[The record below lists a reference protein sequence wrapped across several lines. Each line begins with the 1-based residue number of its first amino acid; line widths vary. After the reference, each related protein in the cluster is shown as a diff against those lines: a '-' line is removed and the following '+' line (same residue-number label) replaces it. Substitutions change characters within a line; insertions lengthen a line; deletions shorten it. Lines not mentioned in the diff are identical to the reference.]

1 MIEAEFQYE
10 KQLKSYESEM
20 MLKKP
25 SCELDDWIR
34 NEMEQV
40 LLLNNTLY
48 GLTKKK
54 RDVEMAYETSKLGK
68 ELLFEDNIYKNI
80 SVDKVRAFKMQY
92 LANMSVINEQIEKD
106 VIDIDLAIK
115 RLEEHEAFMNYDELL
130 NKISIKNQQMKNT
143 IKDMDNNFVEMY
155 NNFGKIYKHV
165 VNKDDKENEHKNEN
179 KKNNDNNVGN
189 SNK

>member
-1 MIEAEFQYE
+1 
-10 KQLKSYESEM
+10 M

-115 RLEEHEAFMNYDELL
+115 RLEEHEAFMNYDKLL
-130 NKISIKNQQMKNT
+130 NEIGNKNQQMKNM
-143 IKDMDNNFVEMY
+143 IQDMDDNFVEIY
-155 NNFGKIYKHV
+155 NDLGTMYKHV
-165 VNKDDKENEHKNEN
+165 VNKDDKENEHENEN
-179 KKNNDNNVGN
+179 EKKNNDNNVGN
-189 SNK
+189 SSSSNNNK